1 MVVFKCLNH
10 QSEVSQD
17 NGVLTPLRTPSN
29 SCPTKPTRR
38 CGSRR
43 IQSPFMASRRWEVS
57 AKSHDKTFFKSLNLF
72 TEIIKE
78 YTKGFF
84 PMSFRANKAAVK

>member
-43 IQSPFMASRRWEVS
+43 IQPPFMASRRWEVS
-57 AKSHDKTFFKSLNLF
+57 AKSHDKTFFDL
-72 TEIIKE
+72 
-78 YTKGFF
+78 KGVLTFYL
-84 PMSFRANKAAVK
+84 KA